1 MKKMRPSLAALAMLW
16 GTTTGSAEPL
26 SRADAVRRALGVN
39 PEVQKSR
46 EDINKLRGL
55 EKEALADALPE
66 VNVFASYLR
75 FRDPSLLNS
84 SSFDQFPPDLISSLT
99 PVPP

>member
-1 MKKMRPSLAALAMLW
+1 MDDEQPMKMSPSLAALVVLW

-26 SRADAVRRALGVN
+26 SRADAIRRALGVN
-39 PEVQKSR
+39 PEAQKSR

-66 VNVFASYLR
+66 VNVFA
-75 FRDPSLLNS
+75 
-84 SSFDQFPPDLISSLT
+84 T
-99 PVPP
+99 PTRRWGRRGSAYRPVNEAART